1 MISCLRFTASHLSA
15 IVRRPTKTRRCFTQ
29 KKTEVRLH
37 CSISGNYC
45 KAARAFDINESTVR
59 GMIDVRPLPDKMKL
73 SSISKICERDCVVRS
88 SGSEKKKHLTVVSSA
103 TDGQMLPP
111 IIIFKG
117 KTEQTICVLNI
128 PPGFIVKTQ

>member
-73 SSISKICERDCVVRS
+73 SSISKICERDW
-88 SGSEKKKHLTVVSSA
+88 KKKHLTVVSSA

-111 IIIFKG
+111 MIIFKG